1 MTNLEQ
7 TIIKKVHAF
16 PPEKQQKLLDYAE
29 TLEQTG
35 RAEATEPEGQTLW
48 EMIEDLADK
57 VPDEAWDEL
66 PTDGSI
72 NVDHYLY
79 GHPKKT
85 G

>member
-7 TIIKKVHAF
+7 TIIEKVHAF
-16 PPEKQQKLLDYAE
+16 PPEKQKKLLDYAE
-29 TLEQTG
+29 TLED
-35 RAEATEPEGQTLW
+35 AKIVEETERQTLW
-48 EMIEDLADK
+48 ELVKDIIEE
-57 VPDEAWDEL
+57 VPKEAWDEL

-79 GHPKKT
+79 GHKKKT

>member
-7 TIIKKVHAF
+7 IIIEKVHAF

-29 TLEQTG
+29 TLEEEETAEETKHQTIWDMVKEF
-35 RAEATEPEGQTLW
+35 AEE
-48 EMIEDLADK
+48 
-57 VPDEAWDEL
+57 VPQEAWNDL

-79 GHPKKT
+79 GHKKKT
-85 G
+85 R

>member
-7 TIIKKVHAF
+7 TIIEKIHAF

-29 TLEQTG
+29 TLEDEKVSEDTERQTI
-35 RAEATEPEGQTLW
+35 W
-48 EMIEDLADK
+48 EMVKDIIEEVPKEQWDK
-57 VPDEAWDEL
+57 L

-79 GHPKKT
+79 GHQKKSK
-85 G
+85 

>member
-7 TIIKKVHAF
+7 TIIEKVHAF

-29 TLEQTG
+29 TLEVEETAEEAEHQTIWDMVKEF
-35 RAEATEPEGQTLW
+35 AEE
-48 EMIEDLADK
+48 
-57 VPDEAWDEL
+57 VPQEAWNDL

-79 GHPKKT
+79 GHKKRVK
-85 G
+85 